1 MRIRTVIVKTIVDRH
16 SHVLCMFFF
25 FSVGEVKEL
34 EDRLMAAELGQCRF
48 ACYNWQKG

>member
-1 MRIRTVIVKTIVDRH
+1 MIIRTVIVKTIVDRH
-16 SHVLCMFFF
+16 SRVLCMVF